1 MKRAALIV
9 AVLAVLLAAAPK
21 GTVPHTY
28 PTAYPAHVTR
38 DGESVGASL
47 LAPDKVHK
55 EFAFDLKDFV
65 VIEVALYP
73 ESGRPLDVS
82 LDDFVLRVVG
92 SDTAARPAS
101 PKLAAAR
108 TQKAPGGKKPVDVYT
123 SVGVG
128 YESGR
133 GYDPTTGRT
142 RGGGVYTSSGVG
154 VGVPGQEPSRPS
166 GPDRNVV
173 ETELTEKG
181 LPEGSATAPVAGYL
195 YFPMTVKKN
204 ARYDLE
210 YRLRGQKVALRL
222 P

>member
-1 MKRAALIV
+1 
-9 AVLAVLLAAAPK
+9 
-21 GTVPHTY
+21 
-28 PTAYPAHVTR
+28 
-38 DGESVGASL
+38 VGAAL
-47 LAPDKVHK
+47 LAPAKVRK
-55 EFAFDLKDFV
+55 EFVGDLKDFV
-65 VIEVALYP
+65 VVEVALYP
-73 ESGRPLDVS
+73 ETGRPLDVS

-92 SDTAARPAS
+92 AGTANHPAS

-108 TQKAPGGKKPVDVYT
+108 SQKAPTARRPADVYA

-133 GYDPTTGRT
+133 TYDPTTGRT
-142 RGGGVYTSSGVG
+142 RGGGVYTSTGVG
-154 VGVPGQEPSRPS
+154 VGVPGEGPAGPS
-166 GPDRNVV
+166 GPDRSVV

-181 LPEGSATAPVAGYL
+181 LPEGNATAPVAGYL

-210 YRLRGQKVALRL
+210 YRLRGQKVTLRL